1 MREIR
6 VLLADDH
13 PMVREGL
20 RASLDGEEGI
30 VIVGDVS
37 NGQEALTL
45 AAEIKPDVVM
55 MDISMPVMNG
65 LEAAKHFKEQQPD
78 IRVLILSMH
87 EDRGYI
93 MKMVQFGVA
102 GYVLKDVAAEE
113 LVLAIQTVHH
123 RGTYF
128 SSGASSIL
136 FSQMGLSEEAPAAKI
151 SKREETVLA
160 LIAEGLCNK
169 DIARKLDLSV
179 RTVEAHRQNI
189 KKKLKI
195 TTSAG
200 LIRYALDNGLAEA

>member
-1 MREIR
+1 MSEIR
-6 VLLADDH
+6 VLLVDDH

-30 VIVGDVS
+30 SVVGDVS
-37 NGQEALTL
+37 NGQEALNL

-65 LEAAKHFKEQQPD
+65 LEAAELFREQLPD
-78 IRVLILSMH
+78 IRVLILTMH
-87 EDRGYI
+87 EDREYI
-93 MKMVQFGVA
+93 LRMMQSGVA

-113 LVLAIQTVHH
+113 LLLAIQTVHK

-136 FSQMGLSEEAPAAKI
+136 FSQMKLEPEKTTSKI
-151 SKREETVLA
+151 SKREEIVLK

-169 DIARKLDLSV
+169 DIARNLDLSV
-179 RTVEAHRQNI
+179 RTVETHRQNI
-189 KKKLKI
+189 KKKLEI

-200 LIRYALDNGLAEA
+200 LIRYALDHKLVEA

>member
-1 MREIR
+1 MSEIR
-6 VLLADDH
+6 VLLVDDH

-30 VIVGDVS
+30 SIVGDVS
-37 NGQEALTL
+37 NGQEALNL

-65 LEAAKHFKEQQPD
+65 LEAAELFREQLPD
-78 IRVLILSMH
+78 IRVLILTMH
-87 EDRGYI
+87 EDREYI
-93 MKMVQFGVA
+93 LRMMQSGVA

-113 LVLAIQTVHH
+113 LLLAIQTVHK

-136 FSQMGLSEEAPAAKI
+136 FAQMKLEPEKTTSKI
-151 SKREETVLA
+151 SKREEIVLK

-169 DIARKLDLSV
+169 DIARNLDLSV
-179 RTVEAHRQNI
+179 RTVETHRQNI
-189 KKKLKI
+189 KKKLEI

-200 LIRYALDNGLAEA
+200 LIRYALDHKLVEA

>member
-1 MREIR
+1 MSEIR

-20 RASLDGEEGI
+20 RASLDGEGGI

-37 NGQEALTL
+37 NGQEALNQ
-45 AAEIKPDVVM
+45 AEQLEPDVVM

-65 LEAAKHFKEQQPD
+65 LEAAEQFKQQQPD
-78 IRVLILSMH
+78 VRVLILTMH
-87 EDRGYI
+87 EDREYI
-93 MKMVQFGVA
+93 MKMVQSGVA

-113 LVLAIQTVHH
+113 LVLAIQTVHR

-136 FSQMGLSEEAPAAKI
+136 FSQMGQAQEEPAVKI
-151 SKREETVLA
+151 SKREETVLK

-169 DIARKLDLSV
+169 DIARRLDLSV

-189 KKKLKI
+189 KKKLEI

-200 LIRYALDNGLAEA
+200 LIRYALDHGLVES